1 MRTLLLALVVA
12 LSPPALG
19 RPRAIDDTGAEVAL
33 ASPAR
38 RIVSLAPHATE
49 LLFAAGAGASVVGV
63 AEGSNH
69 PEQAR
74 SLPVVGDAYAID
86 VERIVSL
93 RPDLVVTWPYTAP
106 AQVAKLAARG
116 IAVFTTD
123 PRTIDGIAEDIE
135 RLGTLAGTAPVAAT
149 AARRFRA
156 AVASAAT
163 HAEGRAK
170 VRVFYQIWGE
180 PTYTV
185 GGGHL
190 ISQAI
195 AACGGE
201 NVFAALALPAPQ
213 VSTEAVIAARPEA
226 IVAGADG
233 AERPAWLDAWSRW
246 TAVPAVR
253 DGQVHVVDADRL
265 HRPGP
270 RFADGVAE
278 LCAAIDRAR
287 PAAHARAEAAD
298 SQRGVYRGTN
308 ADKPRASSRT
318 SARP

>member
-1 MRTLLLALVVA
+1 VTRALLLAMLLALAPVAGGEIRVV
-12 LSPPALG
+12 
-19 RPRAIDDTGAEVAL
+19 DDAGAELVL
-33 ASPAR
+33 AAPAR

-49 LLFAAGAGASVVGV
+49 LLFAAGAGERIVGV
-63 AEGSNH
+63 VRGSNH
-69 PEQAR
+69 PERAR
-74 SLPVVGDAYAID
+74 KLAVVGDAHAID
-86 VERIVSL
+86 VERIVAM
-93 RPDLVVTWPYTAP
+93 RPDLVVTWPYTTP
-106 AQVAKLAARG
+106 AQVGKLAARG

-123 PRTIDGIAEDIE
+123 PPTIDGIARDIE
-135 RLGTLAGTAPVAAT
+135 RLGALAGTAPSAAI
-149 AARRFRA
+149 AAQRFRDAMARATGDA
-156 AVASAAT
+156 AD
-163 HAEGRAK
+163 RAR

-185 GGGHL
+185 GGRHL

-201 NVFAALALPAPQ
+201 NVFASLALPAPQ
-213 VSTEAVIAARPEA
+213 VSVEAVIAARPAA

-233 AERPAWLDAWSRW
+233 AVRPAWLDHWSRW
-246 TAVPAVR
+246 TGIPAVR

-287 PAAHARAEAAD
+287 PSAHARATPG
-298 SQRGVYRGTN
+298 R
-308 ADKPRASSRT
+308 
-318 SARP
+318 